1 MIKLPKQQ
9 RDVIKTFVRTKVKGE
24 FQDTENTALN
34 RYVKQLQKDYP
45 EAFQDDTSQRL
56 RVFFDEP
63 HTEVPHARSI
73 RKEHKEYRN
82 ALLTADIKQR
92 MGT

>member
-1 MIKLPKQQ
+1 MIKLPQPQ
-9 RDVIKTFVRTKVKGE
+9 RDAIKAHTRTKVRGQ
-24 FQDTENTALN
+24 FMDTENTELN
-34 RYVKQLQKDYP
+34 KYIKQLQRQYP
-45 EAFQDDTSQRL
+45 DAFQNETSMKL

-73 RKEHKEYRN
+73 RNEHKEYRN